1 MLATRSR
8 QKPGMAL
15 RAFVA
20 LRPTTLNEAERS
32 VDVVSATESPVTEMD
47 YSTWERWPTVLLVS
61 GCRNASA
68 PLRLLD
74 NHRQSSTADVLGSA
88 INGRA
93 EANVLIHTIV
103 FASAAEDAWSKMKE
117 GHLPAVSIGRKDG
130 DIYPTQYKPPVYVP
144 AGRSETINGRAFVGP
159 VRVITDWEAIEL
171 SIPVIPADPNATVRS
186 EDNAGRDGVPTY
198 EGSEELEGSLSQSS
212 GSRQTE
218 LRMNPNL
225 KAFLSKRGL
234 AAEATD
240 AQAYVFLGQQLATR
254 GAAYSTDEA
263 ALNFLN
269 QPVAGGDGAGLM
281 DGAAVGR
288 PAGNPSASATIP
300 AAGGDGA
307 STANRSAPFP
317 SATPAA
323 PVASAVPSAPVTTQP
338 ADPIVNERNRC
349 LNIRALCDDLQV
361 PGTVAEDLITRGVSF
376 DAALPVIRQRRAELN
391 PAPHAAPGGGG
402 APNVTRNERDV
413 QAPVFV
419 QALTLRAFNGNAA
432 LLAAPGQP
440 APQIENIVHRYSQMP
455 LLEVARRFC
464 AWDGHNVEEM
474 LPIEIAQRA
483 LCGPSIGYVRRA
495 AGTGTLGSLPAVL
508 AQTTNSVL
516 GQGFREADVQWRRW
530 IPRGEDLTDF
540 EERNVVNGHTG
551 GLLQEIP
558 ENDVAPERRIT
569 NPQKEP
575 IKATKY
581 GEAVSFS
588 FEALMANKL
597 GWLSNEI
604 RDRGRAGSRTI
615 NYMGIQKLT
624 SNPTMA
630 TDSVALFH
638 ANHGNL
644 IDTGSGGAPGT
655 TQLELV
661 RKKLRLQTG
670 LESTQKLD
678 LSMKAVLVP
687 SALEGAALR
696 FCTAIT
702 EPGATND
709 GVPNQFR
716 GTDVIVDA
724 NLDDN
729 SAVQWYAFGNVM
741 GHPVLIIQF
750 LTGFAEQPILEDIY
764 DAERWSRKYITR
776 HAYGLAVVDWRNV
789 VKNMGA

>member
-1 MLATRSR
+1 
-8 QKPGMAL
+8 
-15 RAFVA
+15 
-20 LRPTTLNEAERS
+20 
-32 VDVVSATESPVTEMD
+32 
-47 YSTWERWPTVLLVS
+47 
-61 GCRNASA
+61 
-68 PLRLLD
+68 
-74 NHRQSSTADVLGSA
+74 
-88 INGRA
+88 
-93 EANVLIHTIV
+93 
-103 FASAAEDAWSKMKE
+103 
-117 GHLPAVSIGRKDG
+117 
-130 DIYPTQYKPPVYVP
+130 
-144 AGRSETINGRAFVGP
+144 
-159 VRVITDWEAIEL
+159 
-171 SIPVIPADPNATVRS
+171 
-186 EDNAGRDGVPTY
+186 
-198 EGSEELEGSLSQSS
+198 
-212 GSRQTE
+212 
-218 LRMNPNL
+218 
-225 KAFLSKRGL
+225 
-234 AAEATD
+234 
-240 AQAYVFLGQQLATR
+240 
-254 GAAYSTDEA
+254 
-263 ALNFLN
+263 
-269 QPVAGGDGAGLM
+269 M

-288 PAGNPSASATIP
+288 PAATPSASAAMP

-307 STANRSAPFP
+307 STANRSASF
-317 SATPAA
+317 PAA
-323 PVASAVPSAPVTTQP
+323 APAASASAVPSAPATQP
-338 ADPIVNERNRC
+338 AANEAIVAERNRG
-349 LNIRALCDDLQV
+349 LNIRALCDDLGV

-376 DAALPVIRQRRAELN
+376 DAALPFIRQTRAAAN
-391 PAPHAAPGGGG
+391 PAPAAAPGGGG
-402 APNVTRNERDV
+402 GAPTVTRNERDK
-413 QAPVFV
+413 QAPLFV
-419 QALTLRAFNGNAA
+419 QALSLRAFNGDASQ
-432 LLAAPGQP
+432 LVPRGQP
-440 APQIENIVHRYSQMP
+440 VPELTNEVHRYSQMH
-455 LLEVARRFC
+455 LLDVARRFC
-464 AWDGHNVEEM
+464 AWDGLNVEEM
-474 LPIEIAQRA
+474 IPIEIAQRA

-530 IPRGEDLTDF
+530 IPRGEDLADF
-540 EERNVVNGHTG
+540 EERNIVNGHTG

-558 ENDVAPERRIT
+558 ENDMAPERKIT

-597 GWLSNEI
+597 GWLSGEI

-615 NYMGIQKLT
+615 NYMCIQKLT
-624 SNPTMA
+624 GNPTMA

-644 IDTGSGGAPGT
+644 VDTGSGGAPGT

-678 LSMKAVLVP
+678 LSLRAVLVP

-729 SAVQWYAFGNVM
+729 SAAIWYSFGNVNN
-741 GHPVLIIQF
+741 HPVIVIQF